1 MQEYNHNTK
10 NKIKKRCFI
19 MMAESKQIL
28 EKTFTNNNVKDKI
41 QYLSA
46 SEEDNYFSDSK
57 WNYINQ
63 NEIFF

>member
-1 MQEYNHNTK
+1 
-10 NKIKKRCFI
+10 

-28 EKTFTNNNVKDKI
+28 EKIFTNNNLKDKI